1 MENESLR
8 ALNERLMQERETQP
22 QQTTTML
29 FEVPSDLTP
38 PPSECEGSERAA
50 SPAMSSMS
58 SSDCSLVDS
67 RSFESAE
74 ESGSRVGRIVDGGD
88 GDTGSGGLLPGVG
101 CPDLADI
108 EQYLMAAGG
117 AEHLQQGGGIKPSIA
132 TKEEA
137 PSSSLR

>member
-74 ESGSRVGRIVDGGD
+74 LINASQQKSQDRGWA
-88 GDTGSGGLLPGVG
+88 GLWTAVMATMAPAAF
-101 CPDLADI
+101 CLA
-108 EQYLMAAGG
+108 AASMTAGTSQTFQTSKSFS
-117 AEHLQQGGGIKPSIA
+117 H
-132 TKEEA
+132 
-137 PSSSLR
+137 

>member
-88 GDTGSGGLLPGVG
+88 GDHGPVGILPCGLSSGVIVQPQ
-101 CPDLADI
+101 PADI
-108 EQYLMAAGG
+108 AEFEQL
-117 AEHLQQGGGIKPSIA
+117 LGGGGH
-132 TKEEA
+132 
-137 PSSSLR
+137 